1 MSDIS
6 SRPRIVVGFD
16 GSEGSQPALAW
27 ALREAVL
34 RDAQLEVVRAW
45 TPGDFGTD
53 DDIAAY
59 TLDHVRK
66 EASDIIGDT
75 AVAWIPVTDK
85 GPAGKVLVAHS
96 KGAEMLVVGCR
107 GHGPLTGLLLGSVS
121 AHVSTH
127 AASEAVVIVRG
138 QGATTS

>member
-27 ALREAVL
+27 AVREAVL
-34 RDAQLEVVRAW
+34 RDADLEVVRAW

-53 DDIAAY
+53 EDIAAY

-66 EASDIIGDT
+66 EASDVIGDV
-75 AVAWIPVTDK
+75 AVSWFPVIDK
-85 GPAGKVLVAHS
+85 GAAGKVLVARSH
-96 KGAEMLVVGCR
+96 GAEMLVVGSR

-127 AASEAVVIVRG
+127 AASAVVVIVRG
-138 QGATTS
+138 HGATAA